1 MDVDVESEAMLEEK
15 FIEQL
20 KGMGYEFI
28 KIKNEEELNANFK
41 IQLEKINKKE
51 LNGTSITDEE
61 FDRILTYLDS
71 GSIFDRADKLR
82 DEYTIK
88 RDGEMSVSIK
98 FLNQKD
104 WCKNIFQVSN
114 QITMVGLHTNRYD
127 VTLLINGLPLVQVE
141 LKRRSMDIKQAFNQV
156 KRYMKTSYDR
166 LFKYIQIFVISNG
179 NETKYFANGRPSTI
193 NLRFDFD
200 DEWKKVKLKDIVER
214 VTRKNTNLETDLALT
229 ISAEYGLID
238 QEEFFNKIVASK
250 SLKNYYLIKKGE
262 FAYNKSYS
270 NGYPYGA
277 IKRLDDYPMGA
288 LSTLYIC
295 FKPTNIS
302 SDYLKEYFETTFWY
316 KEIYSIAV
324 EGARNHGLLNIN
336 VNDFFNTKHLIP
348 PSTEEQEKIADLFK
362 SINSKIDAVN
372 NDLKLVKNF
381 KNGLLQQM
389 FI

>member
-114 QITMVGLHTNRYD
+114 QITMVGSHTNRYD

-179 NETKYFANGRPSTI
+179 NETKYFANGRPS
-193 NLRFDFD
+193 
-200 DEWKKVKLKDIVER
+200 KLKI
-214 VTRKNTNLETDLALT
+214 
-229 ISAEYGLID
+229 
-238 QEEFFNKIVASK
+238 
-250 SLKNYYLIKKGE
+250 
-262 FAYNKSYS
+262 
-270 NGYPYGA
+270 
-277 IKRLDDYPMGA
+277 
-288 LSTLYIC
+288 
-295 FKPTNIS
+295 
-302 SDYLKEYFETTFWY
+302 
-316 KEIYSIAV
+316 
-324 EGARNHGLLNIN
+324 
-336 VNDFFNTKHLIP
+336 
-348 PSTEEQEKIADLFK
+348 
-362 SINSKIDAVN
+362 
-372 NDLKLVKNF
+372 
-381 KNGLLQQM
+381 
-389 FI
+389 

>member
-15 FIEQL
+15 FIKQL

-114 QITMVGLHTNRYD
+114 QITMVGSHTNRYD

-179 NETKYFANGRPSTI
+179 NETKYFANGRPS
-193 NLRFDFD
+193 
-200 DEWKKVKLKDIVER
+200 KLKI
-214 VTRKNTNLETDLALT
+214 
-229 ISAEYGLID
+229 
-238 QEEFFNKIVASK
+238 
-250 SLKNYYLIKKGE
+250 
-262 FAYNKSYS
+262 
-270 NGYPYGA
+270 
-277 IKRLDDYPMGA
+277 
-288 LSTLYIC
+288 
-295 FKPTNIS
+295 
-302 SDYLKEYFETTFWY
+302 
-316 KEIYSIAV
+316 
-324 EGARNHGLLNIN
+324 
-336 VNDFFNTKHLIP
+336 
-348 PSTEEQEKIADLFK
+348 
-362 SINSKIDAVN
+362 
-372 NDLKLVKNF
+372 
-381 KNGLLQQM
+381 
-389 FI
+389 

>member
-114 QITMVGLHTNRYD
+114 QITMVGSHTNRYD
-127 VTLLINGLPLVQVE
+127 VTLIINGLPLVQVE

-179 NETKYFANGRPSTI
+179 NETKYFANGRPS
-193 NLRFDFD
+193 
-200 DEWKKVKLKDIVER
+200 KLKI
-214 VTRKNTNLETDLALT
+214 
-229 ISAEYGLID
+229 
-238 QEEFFNKIVASK
+238 
-250 SLKNYYLIKKGE
+250 
-262 FAYNKSYS
+262 
-270 NGYPYGA
+270 
-277 IKRLDDYPMGA
+277 
-288 LSTLYIC
+288 
-295 FKPTNIS
+295 
-302 SDYLKEYFETTFWY
+302 
-316 KEIYSIAV
+316 
-324 EGARNHGLLNIN
+324 
-336 VNDFFNTKHLIP
+336 
-348 PSTEEQEKIADLFK
+348 
-362 SINSKIDAVN
+362 
-372 NDLKLVKNF
+372 
-381 KNGLLQQM
+381 
-389 FI
+389 

>member
-179 NETKYFANGRPSTI
+179 NETKYFANGRPS
-193 NLRFDFD
+193 
-200 DEWKKVKLKDIVER
+200 KLKI
-214 VTRKNTNLETDLALT
+214 
-229 ISAEYGLID
+229 
-238 QEEFFNKIVASK
+238 
-250 SLKNYYLIKKGE
+250 
-262 FAYNKSYS
+262 
-270 NGYPYGA
+270 
-277 IKRLDDYPMGA
+277 
-288 LSTLYIC
+288 
-295 FKPTNIS
+295 
-302 SDYLKEYFETTFWY
+302 
-316 KEIYSIAV
+316 
-324 EGARNHGLLNIN
+324 
-336 VNDFFNTKHLIP
+336 
-348 PSTEEQEKIADLFK
+348 
-362 SINSKIDAVN
+362 
-372 NDLKLVKNF
+372 
-381 KNGLLQQM
+381 
-389 FI
+389 

>member
-114 QITMVGLHTNRYD
+114 QITKIFLRQNLYHYIFMYA
-127 VTLLINGLPLVQVE
+127 LI
-141 LKRRSMDIKQAFNQV
+141 
-156 KRYMKTSYDR
+156 
-166 LFKYIQIFVISNG
+166 
-179 NETKYFANGRPSTI
+179 
-193 NLRFDFD
+193 
-200 DEWKKVKLKDIVER
+200 
-214 VTRKNTNLETDLALT
+214 
-229 ISAEYGLID
+229 
-238 QEEFFNKIVASK
+238 
-250 SLKNYYLIKKGE
+250 
-262 FAYNKSYS
+262 
-270 NGYPYGA
+270 
-277 IKRLDDYPMGA
+277 
-288 LSTLYIC
+288 
-295 FKPTNIS
+295 
-302 SDYLKEYFETTFWY
+302 
-316 KEIYSIAV
+316 
-324 EGARNHGLLNIN
+324 
-336 VNDFFNTKHLIP
+336 
-348 PSTEEQEKIADLFK
+348 
-362 SINSKIDAVN
+362 
-372 NDLKLVKNF
+372 
-381 KNGLLQQM
+381 
-389 FI
+389 